1 LGMAFTLV
9 INPGSSSKKFALFDG
24 SILKLEAYV
33 ERSDEGYLM
42 CSTVGGV
49 QQTCGLLDKKGYK
62 HSLGNFIENA
72 KSAAYINS
80 NKDITRVAIRVV
92 APGTFFAAHKV
103 ITDSYIA
110 KLRQA
115 EILAPLHIP
124 HILEEIS
131 AVKEYLKDAELIGVS
146 DSAFH
151 STLLAPAKNYSLSKE
166 IAEKHDLYRFGYHG
180 LSVSS
185 VVSKLDRIYGKAPSR
200 LVVCHIGSGV
210 SVTTVKDGKSIDTTM
225 GFAPGSG
232 LVMGSRAGDVDAGAL
247 LALMQLL
254 HLKVQ
259 DAQMFLQTEG
269 GLRAMAGDSDLRLL
283 LEKRSKGDEGSVL
296 AMESFVFHIK
306 KAIGA
311 AAAVLDGLDEVVL
324 TATASERSPI
334 LRTMIAGS
342 LSGLGVLIDEAK
354 NYELVGREGV
364 ISAEDSSVVVRVVK
378 TNEAKELFEASLT
391 I

>member
-1 LGMAFTLV
+1 MAFTLV

-24 SILKLEAYV
+24 SILKLDAYV
-33 ERSDEGYLM
+33 ERSDDGYLM

-62 HSLGNFIENA
+62 HSLGNFIETA
-72 KSAAYINS
+72 KSAGYIS
-80 NKDITRVAIRVV
+80 TETDITRVAIRVV
-92 APGTFFAAHKV
+92 APGSYFSAHKKV
-103 ITDSYIA
+103 DEKYIE
-110 KLRQA
+110 KLKEA

-131 AVKEYLKDAELIGVS
+131 AVKEYLKEAVLLGIS

-151 STLLAPAKNYSLSKE
+151 HTLIAPAKNYSLTKD
-166 IAEKHDLYRFGYHG
+166 ITEKYDLYRFGYHG

-185 VVSKLDRIYGKAPSR
+185 AVGKLQRLYGHVPKR
-200 LVVCHIGSGV
+200 VVVCHIGSGV

-225 GFAPGSG
+225 GFTPGSG
-232 LVMGSRAGDVDAGAL
+232 LLMGSRAGDLDSGAL

-254 HLKVQ
+254 HLKVK

-269 GLRAMAGDSDLRLL
+269 GLRAMGGESDLRML
-283 LEKRSKGDEGSVL
+283 LERRAKGEEKATL
-296 AMESFVFHIK
+296 AINTFVFHIK
-306 KAIGA
+306 KAIGGA
-311 AAAVLDGLDEVVL
+311 VAVLGGLDELVL

-334 LRTMIAGS
+334 LRTLITDS
-342 LSGLGVLIDEAK
+342 LLGLGIILDEEK
-354 NYELVGREGV
+354 NSELVGREGV
-364 ISAEDSSVVVRVVK
+364 ISSDESSVVVRVIK
-378 TNEAKELFEASLT
+378 TNEAKELLEASLT